1 MHPGSAFSAGT
12 DVENRG
18 SLVSE
23 WDDPEK
29 NKFVSLATTDGID
42 IAKSPRTPYDEAA
55 IRGIGRIIVMD
66 LQAVKEMDVRRGA
79 PLAIPGSVEYLEWE
93 LPDPHHL
100 GDEESADIRNI
111 IRCKV
116 GALATSR
123 AFLGGY
129 PTSNSVLMPGNP

>member
-1 MHPGSAFSAGT
+1 M
-12 DVENRG
+12 
-18 SLVSE
+18 SE

-29 NKFVSLATTDGID
+29 DKFISLATADGID
-42 IAKSPRTPYDEAA
+42 IAKSPRTPYDEAV

-66 LQAVKEMDVRRGA
+66 LQAVREMDARRDA
-79 PLAIPGSVEYLEWE
+79 PLAIPDGVDYLEWE

-123 AFLGGY
+123 AFLGGD
-129 PTSNSVLMPGNP
+129 PSGNGVLMPGNS